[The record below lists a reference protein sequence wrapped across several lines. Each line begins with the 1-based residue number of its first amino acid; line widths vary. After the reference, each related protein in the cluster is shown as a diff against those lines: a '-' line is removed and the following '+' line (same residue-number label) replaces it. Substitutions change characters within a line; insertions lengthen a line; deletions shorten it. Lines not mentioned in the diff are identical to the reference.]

1 VGGSHTRRH
10 LQYPG
15 HSRES
20 VSARPADP
28 EDRNDI
34 RASGPEGLCLAAS
47 RSALLAAGTD
57 QRGLIYAVLELADRV
72 KYGVSLDVKSPV
84 LKKPANTIR
93 SCARCFVSDIEDNS
107 WFYESPRNRSRQSMP
122 VHPGLPHQVAP
133 RPSLLAGALVYFL
146 TNPVGDGS
154 EAKRHEIAALERRFV
169 RTHVSVRQVSSRR
182 GPSLTWRIIAPK

>member
-1 VGGSHTRRH
+1 MSNR
-10 LQYPG
+10 L
-15 HSRES
+15 SS
-20 VSARPADP
+20 
-28 EDRNDI
+28 
-34 RASGPEGLCLAAS
+34 
-47 RSALLAAGTD
+47 
-57 QRGLIYAVLELADRV
+57 
-72 KYGVSLDVKSPV
+72 KSPPTRSGAVRGV
-84 LKKPANTIR
+84 LSATSKTTPG
-93 SCARCFVSDIEDNS
+93 
-107 WFYESPRNRSRQSMP
+107 FYESPRNRSRQSMP